1 MDTGILMA
9 ELRQRITEY
18 VSEKEEILLAWL
30 FGSMAAGTSHID
42 SDVDIALL
50 FRRGKEPDA
59 DAFLSLKS
67 DLASRVERDVDIVI
81 LNQASPIVRMQV
93 LEKGEKLFERERRAY
108 LEFFVRTMNEYDDLK
123 RIRAI
128 NEKHILRG
136 SIYDR

>member
-1 MDTGILMA
+1 MA

-18 VSEKEEILLAWL
+18 VSEKEEILIAWL
-30 FGSMAAGTSHID
+30 FGSMVTGTSRPD

-50 FRRGKEPDA
+50 LRRDSEPDA
-59 DAFLSLKS
+59 DRFLSLKS
-67 DLASRVERDVDIVI
+67 DLASLLKRDVDIVI